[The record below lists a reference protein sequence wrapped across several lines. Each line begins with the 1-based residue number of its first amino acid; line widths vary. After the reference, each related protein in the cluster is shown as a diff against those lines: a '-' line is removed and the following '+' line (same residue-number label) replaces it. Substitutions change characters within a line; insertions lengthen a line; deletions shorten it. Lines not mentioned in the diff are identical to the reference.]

1 MAVRS
6 DPSLSSQI
14 RAYNQEAL
22 KQLRCNRID
31 EALTH
36 LQRAGKLLHKI
47 EDPEK
52 STFAR
57 TLTCKSAR
65 NALKRDT
72 FEAGSSHQRY
82 RFDKKPERDA
92 GLAKVKLAKSH
103 LTECT
108 ARSKQ
113 GDHISA
119 LHHAQE
125 ALKCL
130 SSERLSASV
139 NVFIALAHYSEGVE
153 WEYLKEKQGAREAYM
168 RAVEVARRELGEGH
182 ELTQSLMNFYKK
194 VADKGGKF
202 TNSDRSEG
210 LDRTFSPTKVK
221 HLLLQTAKKHSSKT
235 QIKRNFVYIPVLSS
249 RRKLAK
255 SGAMTTRT
263 RSAPKGKSFPFTSQS
278 PLNSSKVLHST
289 PKTSSNFYETLRKS
303 LKIPLHEEMLS
314 PIYSIKTAV
323 QRVKTEASVSPSIE
337 QQARGAIS
345 ELERLKKLVSDEHR
359 LHVPAQVR
367 VPKLPKRRLFTANAH
382 PLSPIPE
389 SASRTKLAPVVQIQA
404 AVRGFLSRKRYQ
416 KLRSA
421 ALVLQTRIRGYQVL
435 SLYRNIRSAIIHIQR
450 YWRKHHPSHLGAP
463 H

>member
-31 EALTH
+31 EALAH

-52 STFAR
+52 RTFAR
-57 TLTCKSAR
+57 TLTSNSAR

-72 FEAGSSHQRY
+72 FEAGNSHQRY
-82 RFDKKPERDA
+82 HFDRKPGRDA
-92 GLAKVKLAKSH
+92 GLVKVKLAKFH

-130 SSERLSASV
+130 SSERLAAPV

-153 WEYLKEKQGAREAYM
+153 WEHLKEKQGAREAYM
-168 RAVEVARRELGEGH
+168 RAVDVARRELGEGH
-182 ELTQSLMNFYKK
+182 ELTQSLMDFYKK
-194 VADKGGKF
+194 VTDKGGKG

-210 LDRTFSPTKVK
+210 LERTFSPTKLK
-221 HLLLQTAKKHSSKT
+221 NLLLQTAKNHSTKS

-249 RRKLAK
+249 RRKLAR

-263 RSAPKGKSFPFTSQS
+263 RSAPKGKSVPFSSQS

-289 PKTSSNFYETLRKS
+289 PKTSSNFYETLRRSFKT
-303 LKIPLHEEMLS
+303 PLHEEMLS
-314 PIYSIKTAV
+314 PIYSLKTPV
-323 QRVKTEASVSPSIE
+323 RHTKTEASASTSIE

-345 ELERLKKLVSDEHR
+345 ELERLKKLVNDEQR
-359 LHVPAQVR
+359 LHIPAQVR
-367 VPKLPKRRLFTANAH
+367 VPKLHKRCLFTANAQQ
-382 PLSPIPE
+382 LSPIPE
-389 SASRTKLAPVVQIQA
+389 SASRTRLASVVQIQA
-404 AVRGFLSRKRYQ
+404 AVRGFLARKRYQ
-416 KLRSA
+416 RLRSA

-450 YWRKHHPSHLGAP
+450 FWRIHQGHLGASY
-463 H
+463 